1 MIRRWFPALWCTA
14 FIIGITGFIQL
25 PNAFAEQLSDGI
37 YSVDYELLQGDRDS
51 VSIGN
56 DYFEKPALMKV
67 DGDKRYM
74 QFTVN
79 HSAWVKELQTQNGD
93 QFKNV
98 AVVDENEEADTRI
111 VQFELENGASE
122 PFPMKMHVLIEE
134 MKPVYDH
141 AYTVRINVDL
151 DSATSDEAGWIES
164 STTGTTG
171 NTLYIVIA
179 VIAAALIGAAVIM
192 TRSKKKKR
200 T

>member
-1 MIRRWFPALWCTA
+1 MIRKWFPVLLCTV
-14 FIIGITGFIQL
+14 FIIGLSSTIQL
-25 PNAFAEQLSDGI
+25 PKALAKQLSDGI

-56 DYFEKPALMKV
+56 DYFEKPALLKV

-79 HSAWVKELQTQNGD
+79 HSTWVKELQSRNGD
-93 QFKNV
+93 QFKDV
-98 AVVDENEEADTRI
+98 DVVSEDEEADTRI
-111 VQFELENGASE
+111 VQFTLENDAAE

-134 MKPVYDH
+134 MEPVYDH

-171 NTLYIVIA
+171 NTLYIVLA
-179 VIAAALIGAAVIM
+179 MIAAVLIGAAVIM
-192 TRSKKKKR
+192 TRSKKKNR